1 MRLSARDG
9 LVVVVPRG
17 FDESRI
23 PGLVDGRQDWIE
35 RHQRRL
41 EEQGKFLTPEP
52 SGGPPERILLR
63 VIGEEWGADY
73 RETASRTVTSVERPG
88 QRLLVYGNVED
99 ERATLVAICRWLS
112 RKAHQHLVPWLERLA
127 SERTLKVTGITPG
140 LSVSNGPEMG
150 LNLAGNPLQLAGGT
164 AGQVISLDLCV
175 FNKLAEKSGKPFDCC
190 KTTVTVKIPGQA
202 CEKKQ

>member
-1 MRLSARDG
+1 MPG
-9 LVVVVPRG
+9 LDCPPIVECTEEPDCPPPPPRACIIPRG
-17 FDESRI
+17 GFVCDEAIGS
-23 PGLVDGRQDWIE
+23 WIYT
-35 RHQRRL
+35 L
-41 EEQGKFLTPEP
+41 N
-52 SGGPPERILLR
+52 
-63 VIGEEWGADY
+63 ADVLPNFN
-73 RETASRTVTSVERPG
+73 A
-88 QRLLVYGNVED
+88 D
-99 ERATLVAICRWLS
+99 
-112 RKAHQHLVPWLERLA
+112 
-127 SERTLKVTGITPG
+127 TLKVTGITPG

>member
-1 MRLSARDG
+1 MLS
-9 LVVVVPRG
+9 
-17 FDESRI
+17 
-23 PGLVDGRQDWIE
+23 
-35 RHQRRL
+35 
-41 EEQGKFLTPEP
+41 
-52 SGGPPERILLR
+52 
-63 VIGEEWGADY
+63 
-73 RETASRTVTSVERPG
+73 
-88 QRLLVYGNVED
+88 
-99 ERATLVAICRWLS
+99 
-112 RKAHQHLVPWLERLA
+112 
-127 SERTLKVTGITPG
+127 ITPG